1 MTDQLQMFNQ
11 TMSTDTPKP
20 ISSLGLASGHTPS
33 DKQVLQTIHPSG
45 QDHAPANH
53 FHQQGEE
60 QAQQT
65 SDTSGQNSTV
75 WSKSAALQESLVSK
89 LREKLERLG
98 STLYKLT
105 WRKKTTPQGWSYSQ
119 LVASA
124 HRTKDSVSTGL
135 PKTHWSTTRTTDGT
149 GGPRPVEIRDG
160 KAVRVSKTTGQT
172 FGINL
177 ADQAKLSHWP
187 TPLGQDQIG
196 SARTT
201 TKAQKWKDT
210 SSPQQTFHTSL
221 DAARL
226 AHWPTPSATETCEK
240 IETVIA
246 RKERHKKEGK
256 RTPGLMKTGTTAQL
270 AHWPT
275 PIKSDARGSA
285 GAEPRKLAELPNLV
299 RLTGPARLTATG
311 QIQIGSTAGMT
322 NGGQLD
328 PAHSRWLMG
337 LPTEWDDC
345 AATVTLSSRRKRKRS

>member
-11 TMSTDTPKP
+11 TTSTDIPNAT
-20 ISSLGLASGHTPS
+20 SSLGSASGHTPS
-33 DKQVLQTIHPSG
+33 DRQVSQTIHPYG
-45 QDHAPANH
+45 QDHAPANRS
-53 FHQQGEE
+53 HQQGAE

-65 SDTSGQNSTV
+65 SDISGPNSTV
-75 WSKSAALQESLVSK
+75 WSKSAALQESLVSR
-89 LREKLERLG
+89 LQVRLEPLG

-124 HRTKDSVSTGL
+124 HRTKDKDCTGL
-135 PKTHWSTTRTTDGT
+135 PKT
-149 GGPRPVEIRDG
+149 
-160 KAVRVSKTTGQT
+160 
-172 FGINL
+172 
-177 ADQAKLSHWP
+177 HWP

-201 TKAQKWKDT
+201 TQTQKWKDP
-210 SSPQQTFHTSL
+210 SSRQQTQHTSL

-275 PIKSDARGSA
+275 PIKSEARGSA
-285 GAEPRKLAELPNLV
+285 GAEPRKMAELPNLV
-299 RLTGPARLTATG
+299 KLTGPARLTATG
-311 QIQIGSTAGMT
+311 QIQIGSTAEMT
-322 NGGQLD
+322 NGGQLN

-345 AATVTLSSRRKRKRS
+345 AATVTLSSRRKRKPL

>member
-1 MTDQLQMFNQ
+1 MTDQLQMFEQ
-11 TMSTDTPKP
+11 TSSKDLPKP
-20 ISSLGLASGHTPS
+20 ISSLGSESGHTHS
-33 DKQVLQTIHPSG
+33 DKQVSQTIPPSG
-45 QDHAPANH
+45 QDHAPANRSV
-53 FHQQGEE
+53 QQGEE

-65 SDTSGQNSTV
+65 NDTSGPNSTV

-105 WRKKTTPQGWSYSQ
+105 WRKKSTPQGWSYSQ

-124 HRTKDSVSTGL
+124 HRTKDKDFTGS

-187 TPLGQDQIG
+187 
-196 SARTT
+196 
-201 TKAQKWKDT
+201 
-210 SSPQQTFHTSL
+210 
-221 DAARL
+221 
-226 AHWPTPSATETCEK
+226 
-240 IETVIA
+240 
-246 RKERHKKEGK
+246 
-256 RTPGLMKTGTTAQL
+256 
-270 AHWPT
+270 
-275 PIKSDARGSA
+275 
-285 GAEPRKLAELPNLV
+285 NLV
-299 RLTGPARLTATG
+299 KLTGPARLTATG
-311 QIQIGSTAGMT
+311 QIQIGSTAEMT

-345 AATVTLSSRRKRKRS
+345 AATVTLSSRRKRKRL

>member
-1 MTDQLQMFNQ
+1 MTNAIFLQELGFGVMR
-11 TMSTDTPKP
+11 
-20 ISSLGLASGHTPS
+20 SS
-33 DKQVLQTIHPSG
+33 KQELQTILPFG
-45 QDHAPANH
+45 QDLVPANH
-53 FHQQGEE
+53 FHQQEME
-60 QAQQT
+60 KAQQT
-65 SDTSGQNSTV
+65 NDISGLNSTV
-75 WSKSAALQESLVSK
+75 WSKSAALQKSLANR
-89 LREKLERLG
+89 LQEKVEHLG

-105 WRKKTTPQGWSYSQ
+105 WRKKITPRGWSYSQ

-124 HRTKDSVSTGL
+124 HRTKDKDCIGL

-201 TKAQKWKDT
+201 TKAQKWSDP
-210 SSPQQTFHTSL
+210 SSRQQTQHTSL
-221 DAARL
+221 DAAR
-226 AHWPTPSATETCEK
+226 
-240 IETVIA
+240 
-246 RKERHKKEGK
+246 
-256 RTPGLMKTGTTAQL
+256 L

-285 GAEPRKLAELPNLV
+285 GAEPRKMAELPNLV
-299 RLTGPARLTATG
+299 RLTGPMRLTATG
-311 QIQIGSTAGMT
+311 QIQTGSTVEIT
-322 NGGQLD
+322 SGGQLD
-328 PAHSRWLMG
+328 PAHSRWLIG

-345 AATVTLSSRRKRKRS
+345 AVTVTLSSHRKRKRL

>member
-11 TMSTDTPKP
+11 TTSKDTPKP
-20 ISSLGLASGHTPS
+20 ISSLASESGHTPS
-33 DKQVLQTIHPSG
+33 DRQALQTIHPSG
-45 QDHAPANH
+45 QDHAPVSH
-53 FHQQGEE
+53 S
-60 QAQQT
+60 AQQDNEKESTT
-65 SDTSGQNSTV
+65 SDISGPNSSV
-75 WSKSAALQESLVSK
+75 WSRSAALQESLVSR
-89 LREKLERLG
+89 LQVRLAPLG
-98 STLYKLT
+98 STMYKLT
-105 WRKKTTPQGWSYSQ
+105 WRQKTTPQGWSYTQ

-124 HRTKDSVSTGL
+124 HRTKDSAFTGL

-201 TKAQKWKDT
+201 TKAQKWKDP
-210 SSPQQTFHTSL
+210 SSPLQTQHTSL
-221 DAARL
+221 DAAR
-226 AHWPTPSATETCEK
+226 
-240 IETVIA
+240 
-246 RKERHKKEGK
+246 
-256 RTPGLMKTGTTAQL
+256 L

-285 GAEPRKLAELPNLV
+285 GAEPRKMAELPNLV
-299 RLTGPARLTATG
+299 KLTGPARLTATG
-311 QIQIGSTAGMT
+311 QIQIGSTAEMP
-322 NGGQLD
+322 NGGQLN

-345 AATVTLSSRRKRKRS
+345 AATVTLSSRRKRKHS

>member
-11 TMSTDTPKP
+11 TTSTDTPKP
-20 ISSLGLASGHTPS
+20 ISSLGSASGHTPS
-33 DKQVLQTIHPSG
+33 DRQVSQTIHRSG
-45 QDHAPANH
+45 QDHAPANLS
-53 FHQQGEE
+53 HQQGEE

-65 SDTSGQNSTV
+65 SDISGPNSTV
-75 WSKSAALQESLVSK
+75 WSRSAALQESLVSR
-89 LREKLERLG
+89 LQVKLEPLG

-124 HRTKDSVSTGL
+124 HRTKDKDCTGL

-187 TPLGQDQIG
+187 TP
-196 SARTT
+196 
-201 TKAQKWKDT
+201 AQRDHKGGYQNGRVRNGKISTDT
-210 SSPQQTFHTSL
+210 L
-221 DAARL
+221 DV
-226 AHWPTPSATETCEK
+226 AT
-240 IETVIA
+240 
-246 RKERHKKEGK
+246 
-256 RTPGLMKTGTTAQL
+256 Q
-270 AHWPT
+270 
-275 PIKSDARGSA
+275 
-285 GAEPRKLAELPNLV
+285 
-299 RLTGPARLTATG
+299 LTGPARLTATG
-311 QIQIGSTAGMT
+311 QIQIGSTAEMT
-322 NGGQLD
+322 NGGQLN

>member
-1 MTDQLQMFNQ
+1 MTDQLQKSNQ
-11 TMSTDTPKP
+11 MTSKDTPNAT
-20 ISSLGLASGHTPS
+20 SSPGSESGHTPS
-33 DKQVLQTIHPSG
+33 DGQGSQTIHRSG
-45 QDHAPANH
+45 QDHAPVNRSAE
-53 FHQQGEE
+53 QGEE
-60 QAQQT
+60 KAQQT
-65 SDTSGQNSTV
+65 SDISGPNSSV
-75 WSKSAALQESLVSK
+75 WSRSAALQESLVSR
-89 LREKLERLG
+89 LQEKVEHLG

-105 WRKKTTPQGWSYSQ
+105 WRRKTTPQGWSYSQ

-124 HRTKDSVSTGL
+124 HRTKDKDCTGL
-135 PKTHWSTTRTTDGT
+135 PKTHGSTTRTTDGT
-149 GGPRPVEIRDG
+149 GGPRPVEIQDG
-160 KAVRVSKTTGQT
+160 NAVRVSKTIGQT

-177 ADQAKLSHWP
+177 ADQAK
-187 TPLGQDQIG
+187 
-196 SARTT
+196 
-201 TKAQKWKDT
+201 
-210 SSPQQTFHTSL
+210 
-221 DAARL
+221 L

-285 GAEPRKLAELPNLV
+285 GAEPRKMAELPNLV

-311 QIQIGSTAGMT
+311 QIQIGSTAEMT
-322 NGGQLD
+322 NGGQLN

>member
-11 TMSTDTPKP
+11 TMSRDTPKP
-20 ISSLGLASGHTPS
+20 ISLPASESGHTHL
-33 DKQVLQTIHPSG
+33 DRQVSQTIHPSG
-45 QDHAPANH
+45 QDHAPANPSR
-53 FHQQGEE
+53 QQGAE

-65 SDTSGQNSTV
+65 SDISGPNSTV
-75 WSKSAALQESLVSK
+75 WSRSAALQESLVSR
-89 LREKLERLG
+89 LQVKLEPLG

-124 HRTKDSVSTGL
+124 HRTKDKDCTGL
-135 PKTHWSTTRTTDGT
+135 PKTHWPSPISSTGGPSKDPMNPRKQNSGNPLATAAQLAHWSTTRTTDGT

-187 TPLGQDQIG
+187 TPLGQDQVG

-201 TKAQKWKDT
+201 TKAQKWKDP
-210 SSPQQTFHTSL
+210 SSRQQKFHTSL
-221 DAARL
+221 DAAR
-226 AHWPTPSATETCEK
+226 
-240 IETVIA
+240 
-246 RKERHKKEGK
+246 
-256 RTPGLMKTGTTAQL
+256 L

-285 GAEPRKLAELPNLV
+285 GAEPRKMAELPNLV
-299 RLTGPARLTATG
+299 KLTGPARLTATG
-311 QIQIGSTAGMT
+311 QIQIGSTAEMT
-322 NGGQLD
+322 NGGQLN

>member
-11 TMSTDTPKP
+11 TTSTDTPKP
-20 ISSLGLASGHTPS
+20 ISSLGSASGHTPS
-33 DKQVLQTIHPSG
+33 DRQVSQTIHRSG
-45 QDHAPANH
+45 QDHAPANLS
-53 FHQQGEE
+53 HQQGEE

-65 SDTSGQNSTV
+65 SDISGPNSTV
-75 WSKSAALQESLVSK
+75 WSRSAALQESLVSR
-89 LREKLERLG
+89 LQVKLEHLG

-105 WRKKTTPQGWSYSQ
+105 WRKKNTPQGWSYSQ

-124 HRTKDSVSTGL
+124 HRTKDKDCTGL

-187 TPLGQDQIG
+187 TP
-196 SARTT
+196 
-201 TKAQKWKDT
+201 AQRDHKGGYQNGRVRNGKISTDT
-210 SSPQQTFHTSL
+210 L
-221 DAARL
+221 DV
-226 AHWPTPSATETCEK
+226 AT
-240 IETVIA
+240 
-246 RKERHKKEGK
+246 
-256 RTPGLMKTGTTAQL
+256 Q
-270 AHWPT
+270 
-275 PIKSDARGSA
+275 
-285 GAEPRKLAELPNLV
+285 
-299 RLTGPARLTATG
+299 LTGPARLTATG
-311 QIQIGSTAGMT
+311 QIQIGSTAEMT
-322 NGGQLD
+322 NGGQLN

>member
-1 MTDQLQMFNQ
+1 MNDQLEMFNQ
-11 TMSTDTPKP
+11 TMSKDTPKP
-20 ISSLGLASGHTPS
+20 ISSLGSASGHTHS
-33 DKQVLQTIHPSG
+33 DRQVSQTIHPCG
-45 QDHAPANH
+45 QDHAPANRS
-53 FHQQGEE
+53 HQQGAE

-65 SDTSGQNSTV
+65 SDISGRNSTV
-75 WSKSAALQESLVSK
+75 WSRSAALQESLVSR
-89 LREKLERLG
+89 LQVRLAPLG

-124 HRTKDSVSTGL
+124 HRTKDKGSIGL
-135 PKTHWSTTRTTDGT
+135 AKTHWPSPISSTGGPSKDPMNPRKQNSGNPLATAAQLAHWSTPRTTDGT
-149 GGPRPVEIRDG
+149 GGPSPVKIQDG
-160 KAVRVSKTTGQT
+160 KAGRVSKTTGQT

-201 TKAQKWKDT
+201 TKAQKWSDP
-210 SSPQQTFHTSL
+210 SSPQQMSHTSL
-221 DAARL
+221 DAAR
-226 AHWPTPSATETCEK
+226 
-240 IETVIA
+240 
-246 RKERHKKEGK
+246 
-256 RTPGLMKTGTTAQL
+256 L

-285 GAEPRKLAELPNLV
+285 GAEPRKMAELPNLV

-311 QIQIGSTAGMT
+311 QIQIGSTAEMT

-345 AATVTLSSRRKRKRS
+345 AATVTLSSRRKRRRL

>member
-11 TMSTDTPKP
+11 TMSRDTPKP
-20 ISSLGLASGHTPS
+20 ISLPASESGHTHL
-33 DKQVLQTIHPSG
+33 DRQVSQTIHPSG
-45 QDHAPANH
+45 QDHAPANRSG
-53 FHQQGEE
+53 QQGEE

-65 SDTSGQNSTV
+65 SDISGPNSTV
-75 WSKSAALQESLVSK
+75 WSRSAALQESLVSR
-89 LREKLERLG
+89 LQVRLEPLG

-124 HRTKDSVSTGL
+124 HRTKDKDCTGL

-187 TPLGQDQIG
+187 TPLGQDQVG

-201 TKAQKWKDT
+201 TKAQKWKDP
-210 SSPQQTFHTSL
+210 SSRQQKFHTSL
-221 DAARL
+221 DAAR
-226 AHWPTPSATETCEK
+226 
-240 IETVIA
+240 
-246 RKERHKKEGK
+246 
-256 RTPGLMKTGTTAQL
+256 L

-285 GAEPRKLAELPNLV
+285 GAEPRKMAELPNLV
-299 RLTGPARLTATG
+299 KLTGPARLTATG
-311 QIQIGSTAGMT
+311 QIQIGSTAEMT
-322 NGGQLD
+322 NGGQLN